1 MPELCSWQHVLVS
14 VIAPYYDPDTQSYH
28 VMAIMVTMVTIV
40 LISVTCQL
48 LNNLLVFASIPS
60 IFKSL

>member
-1 MPELCSWQHVLVS
+1 MPELCSWQHALLS
-14 VIAPYYDPDTQSYH
+14 VKAPYYDPDTQSYH
-28 VMAIMVTMVTIV
+28 AMAIMVTMVTIV